1 MNGVKVMCKNE
12 LIFEENFDQI
22 TGDEF
27 ADEDNYRYL
36 NSSIWKREIK
46 IPLDPDYEFCVYHKL
61 EKSLKVKDGILEII
75 PSLLDESYGE
85 NITYFGRLQL
95 AECSGLLSDECYRK
109 ATAYNIIP
117 PVISARLMTKQ
128 SFTFRYGK
136 IEIRAKL
143 PEGDWLYPEMWLQ
156 PKYSTYGVGYSSGR
170 VILGMARGNEN
181 LIDSRPNTKRDFS
194 SRQLEFGLRTGPIG
208 NVTEEKV
215 IKEKQIGI
223 WTEDFNVFTTIW
235 NKNGFVFK
243 VNDEVVG
250 RVRQSQSNEQ
260 VNNMAPYDLEF
271 YLMLGVG
278 VGGMRVFPDETR
290 SGYYEKPWKNVGAKA
305 MLRFWQAKDQWL
317 SSWKRGNKYKTSLK
331 VDYVRVCCIASV
343 VLIRNHRKN
352 PLPTLNLADN
362 TMISKG
368 NFTDQKRVLTHFTTE
383 PVQQELDRHVKD
395 KSSVDT
401 PLRTIDIKK
410 GRTRDLTFM
419 KKNNFPEIPP
429 SFYTDDK
436 KQKKAKIIV
445 IKSTNRN
452 NS

>member
-260 VNNMAPYDLEF
+260 VNNMAPYDLE
-271 YLMLGVG
+271 V
-278 VGGMRVFPDETR
+278 
-290 SGYYEKPWKNVGAKA
+290 
-305 MLRFWQAKDQWL
+305 
-317 SSWKRGNKYKTSLK
+317 
-331 VDYVRVCCIASV
+331 
-343 VLIRNHRKN
+343 
-352 PLPTLNLADN
+352 
-362 TMISKG
+362 
-368 NFTDQKRVLTHFTTE
+368 
-383 PVQQELDRHVKD
+383 
-395 KSSVDT
+395 
-401 PLRTIDIKK
+401 
-410 GRTRDLTFM
+410 
-419 KKNNFPEIPP
+419 
-429 SFYTDDK
+429 
-436 KQKKAKIIV
+436 
-445 IKSTNRN
+445 
-452 NS
+452 

>member
-61 EKSLKVKDGILEII
+61 EKSLRVRNGILEII
-75 PSLLDESYGE
+75 PSLLEESYGE

-95 AECSGLLSDECYRK
+95 AECSGLLSDECFRK
-109 ATAYNIIP
+109 ATAYNILP
-117 PVISARLMTKQ
+117 PVISARLITKQ

-181 LIDSRPNTKRDFS
+181 LIDLRPNTKKEFS

-208 NVTEEKV
+208 NVTEEK
-215 IKEKQIGI
+215 
-223 WTEDFNVFTTIW
+223 
-235 NKNGFVFK
+235 NGFVFK

-250 RVRQSQSNEQ
+250 RVRQQSQLNKQ

-271 YLMLGVG
+271 YLLLGVG

-317 SSWKRGNKYKTSLK
+317 PSWQRGNKYKTSLK
-331 VDYVRVCCIASV
+331 VDYVRVW
-343 VLIRNHRKN
+343 KN

-362 TMISKG
+362 TMISKE
-368 NFTDQKRVLTHFTTE
+368 NVTDQKRLSTHITTE
-383 PVQQELDRHVKD
+383 NVQQELIRHKD
-395 KSSVDT
+395 
-401 PLRTIDIKK
+401 
-410 GRTRDLTFM
+410 
-419 KKNNFPEIPP
+419 NFPEIPP
-429 SFYTDDK
+429 RFYTDDK
-436 KQKKAKIIV
+436 KKKNAKIIV
-445 IKSTNRN
+445 IKPTIRN